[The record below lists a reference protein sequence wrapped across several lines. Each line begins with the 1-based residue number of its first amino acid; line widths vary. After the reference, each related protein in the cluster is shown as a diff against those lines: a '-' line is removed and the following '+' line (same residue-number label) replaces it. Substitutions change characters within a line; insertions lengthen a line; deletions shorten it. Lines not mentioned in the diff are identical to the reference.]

1 MKTIRKIAIILSLI
15 VGLGSLNSC
24 IDENFSFQELFGT
37 DKEHGVPEFKDVV
50 KFTITDWVQ
59 ADSLQKFSKFMKL
72 LEVGKLDKTLS
83 AYNPNSN
90 NYTLFLPTDQAID
103 EFIAKS
109 NLFSSFEQMLSNVD
123 YVSAYVRYH
132 VVDQGVE
139 SSDFPFGAFTE
150 LNLTGQYLTVGFIAE
165 ADSSYFIINN
175 EAPVWRKD
183 IEASNGFIHVISS
196 SLVPITFS
204 TYEWLT
210 QNSEFSIFKAAVD
223 KTGFKELLDQRFDE
237 ESVNPQRTTL
247 LVEPDSVY
255 KKQGIH
261 SVDDL
266 IAKVSPNNSN
276 YTNENNPLYNYVG
289 YHILQNSYFIAN
301 LEEREEAS
309 NYNTYSDVPVNIN
322 GGGMELMINQ
332 YKNDTIVVNGVQQ
345 ILTYIAINYDLS
357 NVLTL
362 TGAIHMLSNV
372 LYQKQPTLSEQ
383 VFQFYEESVINKLS
397 QTPGE
402 YLIKDDSEFN
412 FITFEGSELVY
423 FKNSDENEDAWSDDY
438 IYMAGDFVFNYTVP
452 KLIQGEYMLSL
463 EVNSLYSNNALV
475 EVFVDGVKI
484 GGLIDLTT
492 GGTVSDPFIRKDVG
506 KVTFFKYE
514 SHVVTIKSLVP
525 GYLILDAVVFRKPV

>member
-15 VGLGSLNSC
+15 VGLGSMNSC
-24 IDENFSFQELFGT
+24 IDENFSFQELFGG

-72 LEVGKLDKTLS
+72 MEVGKLDKTLS
-83 AYNPNSN
+83 AYNPNGN

-103 EFIAKS
+103 AFIAGS
-109 NLFSSFEQMLSNVD
+109 NLFSSFDQMLSNVD

-132 VVDQGVE
+132 VVDQGFE
-139 SSDFPFGAFTE
+139 SNDFPFGALSE

-165 ADSSYFIINN
+165 GDSSYYLINS
-175 EAPVWRKD
+175 EAPVWKKD
-183 IEASNGFIHVISS
+183 IEASNGFIHVISN

-204 TYEWLT
+204 TYEWLE
-210 QNSEFSIFKAAVD
+210 QNSGFSIFKAAVD
-223 KTGFKELLDQRFDE
+223 KTGFKELLNQRYDE
-237 ESVNPQRTTL
+237 ESVNPQRNTL
-247 LVEPDSVY
+247 LIEPDSVY

-276 YTNENNPLYNYVG
+276 YTNENNPLYNFVG

-301 LEEREEAS
+301 FEEREEAS

-322 GGGMELMINQ
+322 GGGIELMINQ
-332 YKNDTIVVNGVQQ
+332 YKNDTIVVNGEQK
-345 ILTYIAINYDLS
+345 ILTYISVNYDRS
-357 NVLTL
+357 NMLTL
-362 TGAIHMLSNV
+362 TGAIHSLSNV
-372 LYQKQPTLSEQ
+372 LFQKQPTLSTQ
-383 VFQFYEESVINKLS
+383 DFQFFEEAVINKLS
-397 QTPGE
+397 ATPGMYTFE
-402 YLIKDDSEFN
+402 DDTKFN
-412 FITFEGSELVY
+412 VITFHGSELYY
-423 FKNSDENEDAWSDDY
+423 FKNSDTNEDAWNDDF
-438 IYMAGDFVFNYTVP
+438 IAMAGDFEFNYTVP
-452 KLIQGEYMLSL
+452 KLVQGEYQLSIWA
-463 EVNSLYSNNALV
+463 NCLYSNNALV

-492 GGTVSDPFIRKDVG
+492 GGTASDPFREKVVG

-514 SHVVTIKSLVP
+514 SHVVTIRSVVP
-525 GYLILDAVVFRKPV
+525 GIFYLDAIRFAKPV

>member
-83 AYNPNSN
+83 AYNPNAY
-90 NYTLFLPTDQAID
+90 NYTLFLPTDDAID
-103 EFIAKS
+103 EFIANS
-109 NLFSSFEQMLSNVD
+109 NLFSSFDEMLADVD
-123 YVSAYVRYH
+123 YVSTYVRYH

-139 SSDFPFGAFTE
+139 SSDFPFGAFSE
-150 LNLTGQYLTVGFIAE
+150 LNLTGQYLTVGFISE

-175 EAPVWRKD
+175 EAPIWKKD
-183 IEASNGFIHVISS
+183 IEATNGFIHVVSK

-204 TYEWLT
+204 TYEWLA

-223 KTGFKELLDQRFDE
+223 KTGFKELLNQRFDQ
-237 ESVNPQRTTL
+237 ESENPQLMTL
-247 LVEPDSVY
+247 LLEPDSVY

-276 YTNENNPLYNYVG
+276 YTSDNNPLYNFVG

-301 LEEREEAS
+301 LEEPNEAS
-309 NYNTYSDVPVNIN
+309 NYNTYSDVPVNID
-322 GGGMELMINQ
+322 GSEKELMINQ
-332 YKNDTIVVNGVQQ
+332 YKNDTIVVNGEQR
-345 ILTYIAINYDLS
+345 ILTYITINYDKS
-357 NVLTL
+357 NILTL

-372 LYQKQPTLSEQ
+372 LYQKQPTVSDQ
-383 VFQFYEESVINKLS
+383 SFQFYEETVINEASKE
-397 QTPGE
+397 PGS
-402 YLIKDDSEFN
+402 YLFEDDSEFN
-412 FITFEGSELVY
+412 YITFKGSELY
-423 FKNSDENEDAWSDDY
+423 YYKSGDEAEDAWSDDY
-438 IYMAGDFVFNYTVP
+438 IYMYGDIEFNYTVP
-452 KLIQGEYMLSL
+452 KIIQGEYMLGL
-463 EVNSLYSNNALV
+463 EVNRIYSNNALI
-475 EVFVDGVKI
+475 EVYVDGVK
-484 GGLIDLTT
+484 
-492 GGTVSDPFIRKDVG
+492 
-506 KVTFFKYE
+506 
-514 SHVVTIKSLVP
+514 
-525 GYLILDAVVFRKPV
+525 

>member
-24 IDENFSFQELFGT
+24 IDENFSFKELFGT
-37 DKEHGVPEFKDVV
+37 DKEHSVPEFKDVV
-50 KFTITDWVQ
+50 KFTITDWVK

-83 AYNPNSN
+83 AYNPNAY
-90 NYTLFLPTDQAID
+90 NYTLFLPTNDAID
-103 EFIAKS
+103 AFIAKS

-132 VVDQGVE
+132 VVDRGIK
-139 SSDFPFGAFTE
+139 SHNFPFGAFSA
-150 LNLTGQYLTVGFIAE
+150 LNLTGQYLTVGFIKE
-165 ADSSYFIINN
+165 ADNSYYIINN
-175 EAPVWRKD
+175 EAPIWRKD
-183 IEASNGFIHVISS
+183 IEATNGFIHVISS

-204 TYEWLT
+204 TYDWLA

-223 KTGFKELLDQRFDE
+223 KTGFKALLDQRFDK
-237 ESVNPQRTTL
+237 ESVNPQRNTL

-261 SVDDL
+261 SVEDL

-276 YTNENNPLYNYVG
+276 YTNANNPLYNYVG
-289 YHILQNSYFIAN
+289 YHIIQNNYFIAN
-301 LEEREEAS
+301 FEAVSNAS

-322 GGGMELMINQ
+322 GSGKELMINQ
-332 YKNDTIVVNGVQQ
+332 YKNDTIVVNGVQR
-345 ILTYIAINYDLS
+345 ILTYIAINYDKS

-372 LYQKQPTLSEQ
+372 LYQKQPTVSEQ
-383 VFQFYEESVINKLS
+383 SFQFYEETVINEASKEI
-397 QTPGE
+397 GRYKFE
-402 YLIKDDSEFN
+402 NDSKFN
-412 FITFEGSELVY
+412 YITFEGTTLTYVKGDDS
-423 FKNSDENEDAWSDDY
+423 EDAWSKDY
-438 IYMAGDFVFNYTVP
+438 ISMYGDFEFNYTVP
-452 KLIQGEYMLSL
+452 KIIQGEYLLSL
-463 EVNSLYSNNALV
+463 EVNRFQYGSALI
-475 EVFVDGVKI
+475 EVYVDGVKI
-484 GGLIDLTT
+484 GGIIELNS
-492 GGTVSDPFIRKDVG
+492 GGSASDPFGRKDVG
-506 KVTFFKYE
+506 KITFYKYE

>member
-24 IDENFSFQELFGT
+24 IDENFSFKELFGT

-90 NYTLFLPTDQAID
+90 NYTLFLPTDDAID
-103 EFIAKS
+103 EFIANS
-109 NLFSSFEQMLSNVD
+109 NLFSSFDQMLSNVD

-139 SSDFPFGAFTE
+139 SSDFPFGAFSE
-150 LNLTGQYLTVGFIAE
+150 LNLTGQYLTVGFITE

-204 TYEWLT
+204 TYEWLE

-223 KTGFKELLDQRFDE
+223 KTGFKELLNQRFDE
-237 ESVNPQRTTL
+237 ESVNPQRNTL

-276 YTNENNPLYNYVG
+276 YTNDNNPLYNFVG

-301 LEEREEAS
+301 FEAVSNAS

-322 GGGMELMINQ
+322 GSGNELKINQ
-332 YKNDTIVVNGVQQ
+332 FKNDTIFVNGQQ
-345 ILTYIAINYDLS
+345 KILTYIPINYDRS

-372 LYQKQPTLSEQ
+372 LFQKQPTLSTQ
-383 VFQFYEESVINKLS
+383 DFQFLEEAVINKLS
-397 QTPGE
+397 QKPGE
-402 YLIKDDSEFN
+402 YLFEDDSEFN
-412 FITFEGSELVY
+412 YIKFKGSELVY
-423 FKNSDENEDAWSDDY
+423 FKNSDINEDAWNDDY
-438 IYMAGDFVFNYTVP
+438 IYMAGDFEFSYTIP
-452 KLIQGEYMLSL
+452 KLVQGEYQLVL
-463 EVNSLYSNNALV
+463 WANCLYSNNALV
-475 EVFVDGVKI
+475 EVYVDGVKI
-484 GGLIDLTT
+484 GGLVDLTT
-492 GGTVSDPFIRKDVG
+492 GGSAGDPFRDKVVG

-525 GYLILDAVVFRKPV
+525 GYFFLDAIRFAKPV

>member
-1 MKTIRKIAIILSLI
+1 MKTIRKITIILSLI

-90 NYTLFLPTDQAID
+90 NYTLFLPTDEAID
-103 EFIAKS
+103 QFIAKS
-109 NLFSSFEQMLSNVD
+109 NLFSSFDQMLSNVD
-123 YVSAYVRYH
+123 YVSTFVRYH

-139 SSDFPFGAFTE
+139 SNDFPFGAFTE
-150 LNLTGQYLTVGFIAE
+150 LNLTGQFLTVGFISV
-165 ADSSYFIINN
+165 ADSSYYIINN
-175 EAPVWRKD
+175 EAPVWKKD
-183 IEASNGFIHVISS
+183 IEATNGFIHIISN
-196 SLVPITFS
+196 SLVPITSS

-261 SVDDL
+261 TVDDL

-301 LEEREEAS
+301 FEEREGAS

-322 GGGMELMINQ
+322 GGEIELMINQ
-332 YKNDTIVVNGVQQ
+332 YKNDTIVVNGEQK
-345 ILTYIAINYDLS
+345 IFTYITINYDKS

-362 TGAIHMLSNV
+362 TGSVHMLSNV
-372 LYQKQPTLSEQ
+372 LFQKRPSLSDQ
-383 VFQFYEESVINKLS
+383 NFQFYEEAVINRLS

-402 YLIKDDSEFN
+402 YLFEDDSEFN
-412 FITFEGSELVY
+412 YITFEGSELVY
-423 FKNSDENEDAWSDDY
+423 FKNSDEDEDAWSDDY

-452 KLIQGEYMLSL
+452 KLIQGEYELSI
-463 EVNSLYSNNALV
+463 EANCLYSYNALV
-475 EVFVDGVKI
+475 EVYVDGVKI

-492 GGTVSDPFIRKDVG
+492 GGTANDPFREKVVG

-514 SHVVTIKSLVP
+514 SHVVTIKSLIP
-525 GYLILDAVVFRKPV
+525 GYLFLDAIRFKQPK